1 MIYTER
7 DKLTVVETEKEI
19 DHLDFDRITEA
30 LLERPSNMIYCE
42 SEGRLYG
49 IVSMGDVMRACKDG
63 LREAAV
69 NRRFT
74 KLSPGESM
82 RAREIFRER
91 ETINALPVVGE
102 GGGLLG
108 DYTRWDNFAEPD
120 DWTLRYGAD
129 FWDKRFWP
137 AEPLLLVKPCGL
149 FSWKTEKYA
158 EWIKQLER
166 HGIDYQ
172 TVERRDIKDC
182 DEYVRLFFVDEDE
195 RRGMETLYLWIQKK
209 RYTAFYSYSMFADNE
224 VIKYMRD
231 SYGVAETGGFLKR
244 LQNIGVHSLILEAAD
259 YGGAYGK
266 TLRQQI
272 KKRGA
277 RWGHLPESAYDGF
290 FDGMYTQADRKEIA
304 NIPVDQIHMKPA
316 EGFLVLEDAESTYY
330 HTKDGERL
338 TVGQPEEYERT
349 VWFYGPCLVIG
360 FYAEDQYTME
370 SFLQARLNES
380 GSKVRVVN
388 LGVTDN
394 TLGMLNHI
402 SHTEL
407 KTGDVVVV
415 YLPDAGDLEMER
427 VNLYDAAERSGAPA
441 EWFVD
446 SIMHCNHRA
455 NEMFADAVCEKLASI
470 LSEPPRERAE
480 ISADDNFLVDAW
492 LKQHFSDFHPA
503 KHEKVGA
510 IVMNCNPF
518 TYGHRYL
525 IEYASARVDR
535 LIVFVVE
542 EDKSLFSFGE
552 RFAMV
557 RDGAADLANVRVV
570 PSGDF
575 ILSQR
580 TFPEYFLKIEDEDI
594 VRNVEYDITLFAE
607 RIAPALH
614 IASRFVGEEPEDAVT
629 DEYNSAMKRILPAH
643 GIDIVEVPRRKA
655 DGNYISATTVRKC
668 LEANDLPA
676 LDALVPET
684 TKRILFRKNE

>member
-1 MIYTER
+1 MR
-7 DKLTVVETEKEI
+7 SLLSEK
-19 DHLDFDRITEA
+19 
-30 LLERPSNMIYCE
+30 
-42 SEGRLYG
+42 
-49 IVSMGDVMRACKDG
+49 
-63 LREAAV
+63 
-69 NRRFT
+69 
-74 KLSPGESM
+74 
-82 RAREIFRER
+82 
-91 ETINALPVVGE
+91 

-172 TVERRDIKDC
+172 TVERRDIAARVADC
-182 DEYVRLFFVDEDE
+182 DPSVRRWLFVDEDE
-195 RRGMETLYLWIQKK
+195 CRGMATLYREMLKMEDAVFTYRGFVEATVIRRMQDK
-209 RYTAFYSYSMFADNE
+209 YGNE
-224 VIKYMRD
+224 I
-231 SYGVAETGGFLKR
+231 AGGFLRR
-244 LQNIGVHSLILEAAD
+244 LQDSGVHVLILEAED
-259 YGGAYGK
+259 HDGAYDRE
-266 TLRQQI
+266 LRRQL
-272 KKRGA
+272 KKRDTN
-277 RWGHLPESAYDGF
+277 RLPASAYDGF
-290 FDGMYTQADRKEIA
+290 FDGLYAQADRRKIA
-304 NIPVDQIHMKPA
+304 DLQFDLIRERAM
-316 EGFLVLEDAESTYY
+316 EGFNVLKDASEPYY
-330 HTKDGERL
+330 HVKDGERL
-338 TVGQPEEYERT
+338 TVGQPAEYERT
-349 VWFYGPCLVIG
+349 VWFYGPCLVVG
-360 FYAEDQYTME
+360 FYAEDQYTIE
-370 SFLQARLNES
+370 SFLQTRLNES
-380 GSKVRVVN
+380 GRSVRVVN
-388 LGVTDN
+388 LGEVDT
-394 TLGMLNHI
+394 TLGRLNHI

-446 SIMHCNHRA
+446 SILHCNHRA
-455 NEMFADAVCEKLASI
+455 NEMFADAVCEKLAPI
-470 LSEPPRERAE
+470 LSEPPGERTE

-525 IEYASARVDR
+525 IEYASARVDC

-655 DGNYISATTVRKC
+655 NGNYISATTVRKC